1 MTEHDVGAGGSDL
14 TVSPGG
20 TTIVSTDVVLAEA
33 EMLQYAQGLAED
45 FRARVDSIRQL
56 DAAGG
61 AVKWTPGDAGIPLLW
76 ASGALGEL
84 GQRSGDLAASLVAAA
99 ERYGWAERSALQ
111 LAVLGSAKVGH
122 DVGTVIRLMLLLGA
136 APLFLGVLATSLPAL
151 GLVAWAMAGLVKRE
165 PGYGFVIDQ
174 RVITDPQTV
183 LMAKLL
189 VSSLDDVALGAL
201 GVPLGV
207 DLILGDTGLGVTGI
221 SSTAVAVL
229 AVARSGGLLREG
241 TVAVKRIGGVA
252 PSTPPAGVSDVA
264 ARIPKAVPRR
274 PQVRIEKYGT
284 AKHRSWAVYIGGTV
298 DWDPVATNEPW
309 DLTANVSAIARENAG
324 SFRAVMEAM
333 HAAGIRPDDQ
343 VVVAGHSQ
351 GGIVATQ
358 VAASEAFNVQAVA
371 TFGAPETCVPVPSG
385 VATLTVEHSDDVVT
399 ALGGSC
405 LIDSEDRLTVRR
417 EAFATTEPS
426 AVEVL
431 PAHHLDRYRETAQL
445 IDASPQ
451 ENLQEFRDRVTGI
464 VGSAPGEAVLWRG
477 IRLPEGP
484 APK

>member
-1 MTEHDVGAGGSDL
+1 MTEHDVGAGGGDL
-14 TVSPGG
+14 TVSLGG

-33 EMLQYAQGLAED
+33 EMLRYAQGRADD
-45 FRARVDSIRQL
+45 FRAEVDSIRQL

-61 AVKWTPGDAGIPLLW
+61 AMKWTPGDAVIPLLW
-76 ASGALGEL
+76 ASGALADLE
-84 GQRSGDLAASLVAAA
+84 QRTGDLAKSLVAAA

-122 DVGTVIRLMLLLGA
+122 DVGTIIRLLLLLGA
-136 APLFLGVLATSLPAL
+136 APFFLGVLATPLPAL

-165 PGYGFVIDQ
+165 TGHKFVIDQ

-183 LMAKLL
+183 LMTKLL

-229 AVARSGGLLREG
+229 ALARRGGLLREG
-241 TVAVKRIGGVA
+241 SVAVKRIGVLA
-252 PSTPPAGVSDVA
+252 PSTPPTGVSDVA
-264 ARIPKAVPRR
+264 ARIPKAAKGGA
-274 PQVRIEKYGT
+274 QVRIEKYGAGEQT
-284 AKHRSWAVYIGGTV
+284 SWAVYIGGTV

-309 DLTANVSAIARENAG
+309 DISANVSAVAQENAG
-324 SFRAVMEAM
+324 SFRAVMDAM
-333 HAAGIRPDDQ
+333 QAAGVEPGDP
-343 VVVAGHSQ
+343 VLVAGHSQ

-358 VAASEAFNVQAVA
+358 VAASGAFNVQAVA

-385 VATLTVEHSDDVVT
+385 IATLTVEHSDDVVT

-417 EAFATTEPS
+417 EVFTTTEPP
-426 AVEVL
+426 VGEDV

-451 ENLQEFRDRVTGI
+451 QNLQEFRDRVAGI
-464 VGSAPGEAVLWRG
+464 VGSALGTVSSWRG

>member
-1 MTEHDVGAGGSDL
+1 MTKHNVGAGGSDL
-14 TVSPGG
+14 TVSVGG

-33 EMLQYAQGLAED
+33 EILRYAQGRAED
-45 FRARVDSIRQL
+45 FRTRVISIRQL

-61 AVKWTPGDAGIPLLW
+61 AVKWTPRDAGIPLLW
-76 ASGALGEL
+76 AGGALGEL
-84 GQRSGDLAASLVAAA
+84 EQRTGDLAESLVAAA
-99 ERYGWAERSALQ
+99 ERYGWVERSALQ

-122 DVGTVIRLMLLLGA
+122 DVGTIIRLMLLLGA
-136 APLFLGVLATSLPAL
+136 APLFLGVMATSLPAV

-165 PGYGFVIDQ
+165 TGNGFVIDQ
-174 RVITDPQTV
+174 RVITDPRTV
-183 LMAKLL
+183 LMTKLL

-229 AVARSGGLLREG
+229 AVARRGGLLQEG
-241 TVAVKRIGGVA
+241 AVAVKRVGVLA
-252 PSTPPAGVSDVA
+252 PATPPTGVSDVA
-264 ARIPKAVPRR
+264 ARIPKAVKGGA
-274 PQVRIEKYGT
+274 QVRVEKYGDGEQT
-284 AKHRSWAVYIGGTV
+284 SWAVYIGGTV
-298 DWDPVATNEPW
+298 DWDPVATNEPF
-309 DLTANVSAIARENAG
+309 DLAANVSAIAEENAG

-333 HAAGIRPDDQ
+333 QAAGIEPGDP
-343 VVVAGHSQ
+343 VLVAGHSQ

-358 VAASEAFNVQAVA
+358 VAASKAFNVQAVA

-417 EAFATTEPS
+417 EVFATTAPP
-426 AVEVL
+426 ANEVL

-451 ENLQEFRDRVTGI
+451 ENLQEFRDRVAGI
-464 VGSAPGEAVLWRG
+464 VGSGEGEAVLWRG
-477 IRLPEGP
+477 IRLPAGP

>member
-1 MTEHDVGAGGSDL
+1 MSEYDVGVGGSEL
-14 TVSPGG
+14 TVSVGG

-33 EMLQYAQGLAED
+33 EMLRYAQAQAED
-45 FRARVDSIRQL
+45 FRVRVDSIRQL
-56 DAAGG
+56 DSAGG
-61 AVKWTPGDAGIPLLW
+61 AMKWTPGDAGIPLLW
-76 ASGALGEL
+76 ASGTLGEL
-84 GQRSGDLAASLVAAA
+84 EQRSGDLAESLVAAA

-122 DVGTVIRLMLLLGA
+122 DVGTIIRLMLLLGA
-136 APLFLGVLATSLPAL
+136 TPLVLGVMATSLPAL
-151 GLVAWAMAGLVKRE
+151 GLVVWAMAGLVKRE
-165 PGYGFVIDQ
+165 TGYGFVLDQ

-241 TVAVKRIGGVA
+241 AVRVRRVRVLAKLK
-252 PSTPPAGVSDVA
+252 PPTGVSDVA
-264 ARIPKAVPRR
+264 ARIPKAAKGGA
-274 PQVRIEKYGT
+274 QIRIEKYGDGEQT
-284 AKHRSWAVYIGGTV
+284 SWAVYIGGTV
-298 DWDPVATNEPW
+298 DWDPVATNEPF
-309 DLTANVSAIARENAG
+309 DLASNVSAIAEENAG

-333 HAAGIRPDDQ
+333 QAAGIEPGDP

-417 EAFATTEPS
+417 EVFATTEPP
-426 AVEVL
+426 VGENV

-445 IDASPQ
+445 IDASPE
-451 ENLQEFRDRVTGI
+451 ENLQNFQDTVTGI
-464 VGSAPGEAVLWRG
+464 VGSAEGEAVLWRG
-477 IRLPEGP
+477 IRLPAGP